1 MSQEKTKPV
10 QKFRYGL
17 VSCAVWE
24 NTIEKDGKTIT
35 LQNLTFQRSYRD
47 KETGQWKNTD
57 SFTPQ
62 SLGNLLI
69 TVLDAATELCRVDQ
83 DSPENEEQASV

>member
-1 MSQEKTKPV
+1 MKQEKTKPAR
-10 QKFRYGL
+10 KLRSGS
-17 VSCAVWE
+17 VSAAVWE

-35 LQNLTFQRSYRD
+35 LQNITFQRSYRD
-47 KETGQWKNTD
+47 KETGQWQNTD

-69 TVLDAATELCRVDQ
+69 LVLKAAMELYHTNEDTPE
-83 DSPENEEQASV
+83 DEEPSPV

>member
-24 NTIEKDGKTIT
+24 NTIEKDGKTII
-35 LQNLTFQRSYRD
+35 LQNFTFQRSYRD

-69 TVLDAATELCRVDQ
+69 TIHKAATELCRVDQ
-83 DSPENEEQASV
+83 DSPEDEEQASV